1 MKDSKNTRRGQPSR
15 RNVKRRKRKRRRINT
30 GILMGVLAVVVIIAG
45 FKILSATNHRSVY
58 GKLKHSGYAGSQE
71 QFLASLVG
79 EETEDT
85 TETAY
90 SLAVENGYKGTKN
103 DWYEVLTGVL
113 TENIEIEGTPYG
125 FACKNGYA
133 GSLEEWLETLVDKPE
148 KLGLSKNKKQQTEYE
163 LACTY
168 GYTGTF
174 IEWLVALTNDKVF

>member
-1 MKDSKNTRRGQPSR
+1 M
-15 RNVKRRKRKRRRINT
+15 
-30 GILMGVLAVVVIIAG
+30 
-45 FKILSATNHRSVY
+45 
-58 GKLKHSGYAGSQE
+58 
-71 QFLASLVG
+71 
-79 EETEDT
+79 
-85 TETAY
+85 
-90 SLAVENGYKGTKN
+90 
-103 DWYEVLTGVL
+103 TGVL